1 MVEHL
6 VVLRLRPG
14 VAEEEAEA
22 LIGELRALSGEIPG
36 VMDLQCGRNFSPAR
50 AHGYDIGLRV
60 RFPGKSELAAYG
72 PHPAHQRVLERIGQ
86 LCVDVLAID
95 FEV

>member
-1 MVEHL
+1 M
-6 VVLRLRPG
+6 VLRLRPG
-14 VAEEEAEA
+14 VAEEDAQT
-22 LIGELRALSGEIPG
+22 LIGELRALAGEIPG
-36 VMDLQCGRNFSPAR
+36 IMDLQCGRNFSPAR

-86 LCVDVLAID
+86 LCADVLAVD